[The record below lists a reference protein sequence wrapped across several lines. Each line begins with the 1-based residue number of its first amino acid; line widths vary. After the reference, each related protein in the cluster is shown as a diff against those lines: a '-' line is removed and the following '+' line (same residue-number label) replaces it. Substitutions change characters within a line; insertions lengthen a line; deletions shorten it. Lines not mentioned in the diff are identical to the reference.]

1 VTQISA
7 GRKIKNEPTNK
18 DGPTNKEGPSN
29 KERPSN
35 KELPTNKEGPTT
47 KDGPTPSLEKVTNH
61 NVQPGSIAIQTEILE
76 K

>member
-1 VTQISA
+1 MTQISA
-7 GRKIKNEPTNK
+7 GQKNKNAQTNK
-18 DGPTNKEGPSN
+18 DGRTNKEGPTN
-29 KERPSN
+29 KG
-35 KELPTNKEGPTT
+35 PTNKEGPTT